1 MFGIVVEST
10 LSRGTSFAGAARQ
23 AEPEERRALRHCD
36 GVDKADAGPKNAC
49 LEIQFITG
57 PMVDDS

>member
-36 GVDKADAGPKNAC
+36 GVDKADAGPKKC
-49 LEIQFITG
+49 
-57 PMVDDS
+57 MSRDSVYNGSHGR